1 MNTTKK
7 IAVALA
13 VIMVAAMAAPAA
25 MGDNPIYEVSVI
37 TGQSTT
43 TFVNDANFGNVMR
56 GSVNTI
62 YNSLTLTN
70 IGDWDAGVKAKCS
83 DNSSAGGDTYGL
95 IGSTDTVGNPVYIGG
110 GNLALGNVAN
120 NLVSLL
126 NDGTDAIIDDG
137 TGNTRVPAGGNIAYD
152 ARLNVPA
159 NQTVDLYYGLVT
171 ITFTNAP

>member
-13 VIMVAAMAAPAA
+13 VMVVAAMAAPAA
-25 MGDNPIYEVSVI
+25 MGVDPIYVVSVI
-37 TGQSTT
+37 TGQCTT
-43 TFVNDANFGNVMR
+43 TLVNDANFGNVMR

-62 YNSLTLTN
+62 YNSLNLTN

-95 IGSTDTVGNPVYIGG
+95 IGTNDTVGNPVYIGG
-110 GNLALGNVAN
+110 GNLALGNGAN

-126 NDGTDAIIDDG
+126 NDGADAIIDDG
-137 TGNTRVPAGGNIAYD
+137 TGNNTVPAGGNIAYD
-152 ARLNVPA
+152 AQLNVPT
-159 NQTVDLYYGLVT
+159 NQTVDSYSGLVT